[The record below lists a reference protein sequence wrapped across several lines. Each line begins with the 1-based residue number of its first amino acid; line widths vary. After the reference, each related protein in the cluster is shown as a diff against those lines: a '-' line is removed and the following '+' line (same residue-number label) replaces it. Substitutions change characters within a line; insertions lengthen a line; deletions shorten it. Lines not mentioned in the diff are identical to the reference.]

1 MGSTGAE
8 GLLAGVRVLITGGS
22 GGIGRGLCT
31 VAAREGARVAFTW
44 HRDAEGAAQ
53 TEAACHAHTA
63 AENVL
68 SIQADLRDP
77 AAAGAVV
84 AQVEAAFGGL
94 DALVN
99 NAAYSEAVPFV
110 LLEDAELD
118 ELMQLNLFAPFRL
131 ARAALRPMIRQK
143 HGRIVNVSSFVGS
156 RTLPGPVHY
165 AASKGGLEGFTRS
178 LAHEVGPYG
187 VLVNAVAAGIFE
199 GGLKSTIPAHH
210 QARYL
215 QACALGRFGRPEE
228 AGELVAWLCSPRNT
242 YLTGAVLV
250 QDGGTTG

>member
-1 MGSTGAE
+1 MSTGLSEAPGRS
-8 GLLAGVRVLITGGS
+8 GLLAGRRILVTGGS
-22 GGIGRGLCT
+22 GGIGRGICA

-44 HRDAEGAAQ
+44 HQDAPGAAR
-53 TEAACHAHTA
+53 TA
-63 AENVL
+63 ELCGPETLA
-68 SIQADLRDP
+68 IQADLRDP
-77 AAAGAVV
+77 AAAGPVV
-84 AQVEAAFGGL
+84 AQVEAALGGL

-99 NAAYSEAVPFV
+99 NAAYSEAVPFI
-110 LLEDAELD
+110 LLDDDELD

-131 ARAALRPMIRQK
+131 TRAALRPMIRQK
-143 HGRIVNVSSFVGS
+143 YGRIVNVSSFVGA

-210 QARYL
+210 QDRYL
-215 QACALGRFGRPEE
+215 QACALGRFGRAEE
-228 AGELVAWLCSPRNT
+228 CGELVAWLASDRNG
-242 YLTGAVLV
+242 YVNGAIIV

>member
-1 MGSTGAE
+1 MVSTGPESA
-8 GLLAGVRVLITGGS
+8 GLLAGRRILVTGGS
-22 GGIGRGLCT
+22 GGLGRGICA

-44 HRDAEGAAQ
+44 HTDAAGAEQ
-53 TEAACHAHTA
+53 TA
-63 AENVL
+63 AMSGENPL

-77 AAAGAVV
+77 RAADQVM
-84 AQVEAAFGGL
+84 AQVESAFGGL

-99 NAAYSEAVPFV
+99 NAAFSEAVPFI
-110 LLEDAELD
+110 LLEDSELD
-118 ELMQLNLFAPFRL
+118 ELLQLNMYAPFRL

-215 QACALGRFGRPEE
+215 QACALSRFGRPDE
-228 AGELVAWLCSPRNT
+228 AGELVAWLCSDRNT
-242 YLTGAVLV
+242 YVNGAVIV